1 MVFNRRFY
9 EYPGCPSRRHTCND
23 TVNSTPPFFLILP
36 NKTSGPPLAPRSRSY
51 KLNGARGSEMFPH
64 QESRSKISLMI
75 VELFHSHNMIWT
87 EISSNKKFQ
96 ACTPLL
102 LDRDKIKMALRAR
115 KVTRTFEKRVP
126 RNASRSRRQIPLSMQ
141 TQSNFHMHFFFHNK
155 EKDYLS
161 TNIWRRLKFYK
172 LSNNGQI
179 VTAELDL
186 PFVPTMMEQMR
197 TRRLSLINFSA

>member
-36 NKTSGPPLAPRSRSY
+36 NKTSGPPLAPRPRSY
-51 KLNGARGSEMFPH
+51 KLDGARGSEMFPH

-115 KVTRTFEKRVP
+115 KVTRTS
-126 RNASRSRRQIPLSMQ
+126 RNGPWETLPEADDKFLYPCKPKATFIYI
-141 TQSNFHMHFFFHNK
+141 FFHNK

-161 TNIWRRLKFYK
+161 TNIWRKLKFSK

-179 VTAELDL
+179 VTAELDQ
-186 PFVPTMMEQMR
+186 PFVPTMM
-197 TRRLSLINFSA
+197 